1 MNRRIVAIISSLIT
15 ACVIY
20 AGSAQAA
27 APVWTPDSGD
37 PVQASAA
44 KAIERF
50 KTRYP
55 EIQRY
60 FDEAYAYAVYPG
72 AVRGGFGVGL
82 GYGSGVVIEQGR
94 MVARSRLWQFTYAVL
109 AGAQWYGQILFF
121 KDKAAFDEFKGGTLE
136 FIGQAAVA
144 LLHLGAAAD
153 PSFSKGVALAT
164 QTRLGLEI
172 ELTPGMVYFSYRP
185 VKPPEPAVET
195 SRLINPGKISADL

>member
-1 MNRRIVAIISSLIT
+1 MKLYIGAIILSLIT
-15 ACVIY
+15 ACLIHV
-20 AGSAQAA
+20 GNAQAA

-37 PVQASAA
+37 PLQVRAA
-44 KAIERF
+44 KAIERA
-50 KTRYP
+50 KTRNP

-109 AGAQWYGQILFF
+109 AGAQWYGQVLFF
-121 KDKAAFDEFKGGTLE
+121 KDKAAFDEFKNGTLE
-136 FIGQAAVA
+136 FTGQAAVA
-144 LLHLGAAAD
+144 ILHLGAAAD
-153 PSFSKGVALAT
+153 PSFSKGVALVT

-195 SRLINPGKISADL
+195 SRLINPGKIAAD

>member
-1 MNRRIVAIISSLIT
+1 MKRRIGAIISSLLM
-15 ACVIY
+15 ACVIC
-20 AGSAQAA
+20 AGYAQAA
-27 APVWTPDSGD
+27 APAWTPHSGD

-121 KDKAAFDEFKGGTLE
+121 KDKGAFEEFKDGTLE

-144 LLHLGAAAD
+144 LFHLGAAAD
-153 PSFSKGVALAT
+153 PSFSKGVALVT

-185 VKPPEPAVET
+185 VKLPEPAVET
-195 SRLINPGKISADL
+195 SRVINPGKIASDL

>member
-1 MNRRIVAIISSLIT
+1 MNRRIGAIILSLVT
-15 ACVIY
+15 VCVIY
-20 AGSAQAA
+20 AGNAQAA

-37 PVQASAA
+37 PVQARAA

-50 KTRYP
+50 KTQYP
-55 EIQRY
+55 QLQRY

-121 KDKAAFDEFKGGTLE
+121 KDETAFNDFKDGTLE
-136 FIGQAAVA
+136 FVGQAAIA
-144 LLHLGAAAD
+144 LLNLGAAAD
-153 PSFSKGVALAT
+153 PSFNKGVALAT

-185 VKPPEPAVET
+185 VKPPEPAVKT
-195 SRLINPGKISADL
+195 GRVTHPDTLAADR